1 MARILL
7 IGYVADLLQQ
17 RKKKLRTAGH
27 EVTSAQT
34 LEEALR
40 TTQWGQYDVV
50 VLGHGVPEH
59 LRNRLAATVKRTNPG
74 TRVVMLYSRPS
85 EKPDAADA
93 WMDTAASFEE
103 LQRTVEGLASL
114 KARSG

>member
-1 MARILL
+1 MAKVLL
-7 IGYVADLLQQ
+7 IGYVTDLLQQ
-17 RKKKLRTAGH
+17 RKKRLRMAGH

-34 LEEALR
+34 LEAALR
-40 TTQWGQYDVV
+40 TAQWGQYDVV
-50 VLGHGVPEH
+50 VLGHGVPDH

-74 TRVVMLYSRPS
+74 TRVVMLYYRRG
-85 EKPDAADA
+85 EKPDVADA
-93 WMDTAASFEE
+93 WVDTAASLEE